1 MRTHARYEL
10 QDSASSSLD
19 EVLPSSSLDS
29 PLSVGSGGL
38 ITASS
43 RSVSSEST
51 EPLPTQ
57 LHHTSG
63 VATGELSNSQ
73 MNKVRSGVDEGE
85 EIGLKPPSPMDTN
98 EETGAREKDDDDSLL

>member
-10 QDSASSSLD
+10 QDSASSLD

-43 RSVSSEST
+43 RSVSSESA
-51 EPLPTQ
+51 EPLPPQ
-57 LHHTSG
+57 VHHGSGAAVEEMTS
-63 VATGELSNSQ
+63 VHVN
-73 MNKVRSGVDEGE
+73 SGVDARE
-85 EIGLKPPSPMDTN
+85 EKGSKPPSPMDTN
-98 EETGAREKDDDDSLL
+98 EVTEAREQNDGAQL